1 MRNPNKLL
9 KWDFLNKRRYQH
21 LRPLP
26 DDFHRV
32 YNRLYHERI
41 IILRSEPYS
50 RRLMQ
55 LIVPD
60 LLELYNSKSKD
71 PIRVFIDCPM
81 LGAPESLVL
90 SYILK
95 CSPVPIYTTLIGPV
109 GLGTAFILAG
119 GTQGKRA
126 AFPNSM
132 ISFKTL
138 NFVDLCIVQNHS
150 SILKNLQDKR
160 KLVDKF
166 LSVCAKSTSYS
177 EHELLS
183 IMENEPFL
191 SPSEAINFGIIDH
204 VVNIREENENRILD
218 TLNPFSD
225 PTYEQSR
232 DYLF

>member
-1 MRNPNKLL
+1 
-9 KWDFLNKRRYQH
+9 
-21 LRPLP
+21 
-26 DDFHRV
+26 
-32 YNRLYHERI
+32 
-41 IILRSEPYS
+41 
-50 RRLMQ
+50 MQ
-55 LIVPD
+55 LIVPQ
-60 LLELYNSKSKD
+60 LLEFYDSKSKD

-81 LGAPESLVL
+81 LGAFESLIL
-90 SYILK
+90 SNILK

-126 AFPNSM
+126 AFPNSL

-138 NFVDLCIVQNHS
+138 NFRDLIIVQNSS
-150 SILKNLQDKR
+150 SILKNLKDKR

-183 IMENEPFL
+183 IMESETIL

-218 TLNPFSD
+218 TLNPFSN

>member
-1 MRNPNKLL
+1 M
-9 KWDFLNKRRYQH
+9 KWEFLNKRRYQH

-26 DDFHRV
+26 DDFLRV
-32 YNRLYHERI
+32 YNRLYGERI
-41 IILRSEPYS
+41 IILNSELYS

-55 LIVPD
+55 RIVPD
-60 LLELYNSKSKD
+60 LLEFYDSKSKD

-81 LGAPESLVL
+81 LGASESLVL
-90 SYILK
+90 SNILK

-109 GLGTAFILAG
+109 GLGAAFILAG

-132 ISFKTL
+132 ISFKIL
-138 NFVDLCIVQNHS
+138 NFVDLAVQNYS
-150 SILKNLQDKR
+150 SILKNLRDKR

-183 IMENEPFL
+183 FMESEPIL
-191 SPSEAINFGIIDH
+191 LPSEAINFGIIDH

-218 TLNPFSD
+218 TLNTFSD
-225 PTYEQSR
+225 PTYTYEQSR